1 VASESQDSP
10 DILPVPPP
18 LIYVVPL
25 VVSLGLRKWLPG
37 IPIAQSA
44 RRIVSVLLIAGG
56 GALIAWFA
64 RSMQQAQTPIN
75 PTKPV
80 KTLVTEGPFE
90 FSRNPGYLG
99 MATVYAGL
107 ALMLNSLSA
116 ILALPVALLVMTR
129 GVIEPEEVYL
139 DKRFGEDYRSYR
151 TRVRRW
157 L

>member
-1 VASESQDSP
+1 MADKSQDGP

-25 VVSLGLRKWLPG
+25 VVGLGLRKWLSG
-37 IPIAQSA
+37 IPLAQPL
-44 RRIVSVLLIAGG
+44 RRIIGVLFVAGG

-80 KTLVTEGPFE
+80 KTLVTGGPFA

-99 MATVYAGL
+99 MATIYAGL
-107 ALMLNSLSA
+107 ALVLNSLSA
-116 ILALPVALLVMTR
+116 LLALPVALLVMSR
-129 GVIEPEEVYL
+129 GVIEPEERYL
-139 DKRFGEDYRSYR
+139 DKRFGEGYRSYR

>member
-1 VASESQDSP
+1 MASEAQESP
-10 DILPVPPP
+10 EILPVPPP

-25 VVSLGLRKWLPG
+25 AISLSLRKWLPG
-37 IPIAQSA
+37 IRIAQPA
-44 RRIVSVLLIAGG
+44 RRVVGVLLVAGG
-56 GALIAWFA
+56 SALIAWFG
-64 RSMQQAQTPIN
+64 RSMQKAQTPIN

-80 KTLVTEGPFE
+80 RSLVTEGPFE

-107 ALMLNSLSA
+107 ALVLNSMPAL
-116 ILALPVALLVMTR
+116 LALPVALLVMTR
-129 GVIEPEEVYL
+129 GVIEPEEAYL

-151 TRVRRW
+151 MRVRRW